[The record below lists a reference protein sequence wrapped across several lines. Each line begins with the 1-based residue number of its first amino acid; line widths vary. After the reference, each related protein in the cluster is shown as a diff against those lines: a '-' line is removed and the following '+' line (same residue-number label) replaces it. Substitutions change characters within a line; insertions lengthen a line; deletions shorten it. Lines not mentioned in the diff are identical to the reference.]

1 VIASCYRCKQFQVTA
16 YHNPPVGN
24 VPLDRTVGST
34 HFEVLGVDYAGP
46 LIYIKINKTK
56 DAKAYILLFAYSPTH
71 SIHLELLPDQT
82 TDNLSKGSSD
92 LLQEGDVHGKFTRT
106 MVKFLFQLRNGPVI

>member
-1 VIASCYRCKQFQVTA
+1 MYFLLKYVLLPVLFTLTQVILLLIT
-16 YHNPPVGN
+16 
-24 VPLDRTVGST
+24 ST
-34 HFEVLGVDYAGP
+34 FTRVQIQSNLG
-46 LIYIKINKTK
+46 TT
-56 DAKAYILLFAYSPTH
+56 AYILLFAYSPTH

-82 TDNLSKGSSD
+82 TDNLSKVSSD